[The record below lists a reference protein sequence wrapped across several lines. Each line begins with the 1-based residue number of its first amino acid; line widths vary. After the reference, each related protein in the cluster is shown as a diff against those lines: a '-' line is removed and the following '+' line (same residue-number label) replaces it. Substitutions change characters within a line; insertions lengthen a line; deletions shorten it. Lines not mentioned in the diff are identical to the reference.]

1 MLLVP
6 PMPSPGAA
14 PPAPG
19 VRCPSAVAAS
29 AASSSL
35 RRRRS
40 AVLSRALT
48 TPSAALPARHR
59 VLAARHR
66 PRRGRRGRLDA
77 RTRAVREDP
86 GGTRVR
92 RRGRTPAPG
101 CASRTGDASLAR
113 MSERQEQW
121 EARYAAVDRLWSG
134 HPNDWLPEFADPW
147 KPGRALDLG
156 CGEGADAVWLAERGW
171 DVVGLDLSATA
182 IARMEAEARGRGLE
196 QRVRGVVLDVTHEDL
211 PAGPFDLVVAFYLH
225 GGPEPG
231 SLDLIDLLA
240 RGAGLVSPG
249 GRLLT
254 AVHCTNPPWH
264 GHHGRTYTPAE
275 LLAGLAGATEGWRVE
290 AGRERWREV
299 VGPDGEAGRRSDAVV
314 CVRRPA

>member
-1 MLLVP
+1 
-6 PMPSPGAA
+6 
-14 PPAPG
+14 
-19 VRCPSAVAAS
+19 
-29 AASSSL
+29 
-35 RRRRS
+35 
-40 AVLSRALT
+40 
-48 TPSAALPARHR
+48 
-59 VLAARHR
+59 
-66 PRRGRRGRLDA
+66 
-77 RTRAVREDP
+77 
-86 GGTRVR
+86 
-92 RRGRTPAPG
+92 
-101 CASRTGDASLAR
+101 

-134 HPNDWLPEFADPW
+134 HPNDWLPEFAGSW
-147 KPGRALDLG
+147 EPGRALDLG

-299 VGPDGEAGRRSDAVV
+299 VGPDGEAGRLSDAVV